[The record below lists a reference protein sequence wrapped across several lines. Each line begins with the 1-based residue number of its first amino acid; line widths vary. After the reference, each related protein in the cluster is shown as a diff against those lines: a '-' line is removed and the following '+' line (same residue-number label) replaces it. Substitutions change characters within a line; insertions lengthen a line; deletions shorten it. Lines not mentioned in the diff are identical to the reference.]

1 MSMAFKRKLNV
12 GLRYFMLAIVSFFML
27 YPLLWMVG
35 GIWKSNSE
43 IFTSAAF
50 WPQNPQDGLESIR
63 QGWTTNTPYSIG
75 YYFINT
81 LSFLIPRVIANVVS
95 CVLTAYVVSRFSFK
109 GKKIVFMLII
119 TTLLMPDVVFRIPMY
134 LIWRDL
140 NLLNTFFPLWLDS
153 AFATNSFFIF
163 LLIQFMRTI
172 PRELDEAAKMDGCNS
187 LQTLIYI
194 LVPVMVPPIIT
205 VALLTF
211 MWGMNDFLGPL
222 IYITEIAKYPLS
234 IALRMAMDTTD
245 SAVEWRNVFAMSVIS
260 IIPSLVLF
268 FSAQRFFIEGISTT
282 GSKE

>member
-1 MSMAFKRKLNV
+1 MSMENKRKLNV
-12 GLRYFMLAIVSFFML
+12 GLRYALLGIVSFFML

-50 WPQNPQDGLESIR
+50 WPQDPMDGLEAIR

-75 YYFINT
+75 YYFLNT
-81 LSFLIPRVIANVVS
+81 LSFLIPRVVATVVS

-140 NLLNTFFPLWLDS
+140 NLLNTFFPLWLDN

-187 LQTLIYI
+187 LQTLIFI
-194 LVPVMVPPIIT
+194 LVPVMIPPIIT

-222 IYITEIAKYPLS
+222 IYITDIAKYPLS

-245 SAVEWRNVFAMSVIS
+245 SAVEWRNIFAMSVIS

-268 FSAQRFFIEGISTT
+268 FSAQKYFIEGISTT

>member
-1 MSMAFKRKLNV
+1 
-12 GLRYFMLAIVSFFML
+12 
-27 YPLLWMVG
+27 
-35 GIWKSNSE
+35 
-43 IFTSAAF
+43 
-50 WPQNPQDGLESIR
+50 
-63 QGWTTNTPYSIG
+63 
-75 YYFINT
+75 
-81 LSFLIPRVIANVVS
+81 
-95 CVLTAYVVSRFSFK
+95 VSRFSFK

-119 TTLLMPDVVFRIPMY
+119 ATLLMPDVVFRIPMY
-134 LIWRDL
+134 LLWRDL

-194 LVPVMVPPIIT
+194 LVPVMIPPIIT

-222 IYITEIAKYPLS
+222 IYITDIAKYPLS

-268 FSAQRFFIEGISTT
+268 FSAQKFFIEGIATT